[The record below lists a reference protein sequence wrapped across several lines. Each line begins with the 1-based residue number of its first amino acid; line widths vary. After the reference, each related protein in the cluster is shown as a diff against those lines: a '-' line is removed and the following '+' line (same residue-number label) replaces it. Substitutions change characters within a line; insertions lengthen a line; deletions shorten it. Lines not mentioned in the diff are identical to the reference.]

1 MARFRRM
8 EVLSRI
14 EATGLVPVFYT
25 PDIELAKGIVGA
37 CADGG
42 AACLELTNRGDGA
55 IDVFRALESFCK
67 EKYPTMI
74 LGVGS
79 VVDAPT
85 AALYIQYGANFVVGP
100 VLDEDTAFL
109 CNARKIP
116 YMPGC
121 GSATE
126 IHRAERLGVE
136 ICKVFPGSEVG
147 GPSFVRSVKGPCP
160 WTSIMPTGGVDPTR
174 ESITAWFEAGISAAG
189 IGSKL
194 ITADILKRKDFGALA
209 ESVKKTL
216 ALIAEARVAV
226 GR

>member
-1 MARFRRM
+1 MARFRRLTVLNVIE
-8 EVLSRI
+8 EV
-14 EATGLVPVFYT
+14 GLVPVFYS
-25 PDIELAKGIVGA
+25 PDVETAKQVLAACAKGGA
-37 CADGG
+37 R
-42 AACLELTNRGDGA
+42 CLELTNRGDAA
-55 IDVFRALESFCK
+55 IEVFKALEDFAK
-67 EKYPTMI
+67 REYPDLL

-100 VLDEDTAFL
+100 LLDEETAFL

-126 IHRAERLGVE
+126 IHQAERLGVE
-136 ICKVFPGSEVG
+136 ICKLFPGAEVG
-147 GPSFVRSVKGPCP
+147 GPSFVKSIRGPCP

-174 ESITAWFEAGISAAG
+174 QSLAEWFAAGIVAAG

-194 ITADILKRKDFGALA
+194 VTAEILKSRDFPALTRKIEETIEIIREVRSA
-209 ESVKKTL
+209 
-216 ALIAEARVAV
+216 
-226 GR
+226 